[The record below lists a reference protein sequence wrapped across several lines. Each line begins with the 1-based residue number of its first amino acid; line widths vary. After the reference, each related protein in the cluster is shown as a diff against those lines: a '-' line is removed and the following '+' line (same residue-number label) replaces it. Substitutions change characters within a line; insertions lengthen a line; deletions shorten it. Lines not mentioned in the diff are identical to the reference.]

1 MPLSE
6 RLQVRTVAPLAPVRW
21 LIVPALLALLLIV
34 LDQTTDLDLTIS
46 RAVYDDRAHAFA
58 LRSRFWLDVVMH
70 HWAKYAV
77 ATLGFLVGAGLVL
90 SYVVRAWKTYRPLLL
105 FMVVAMALAPLSVA
119 LGKAASA
126 RHCPWDIDEFGGLV
140 PYARIFDTVGPDIP
154 AGHCFPA
161 GHAST
166 GFALMAFYFVAFSLR
181 RHKAARY
188 ALLAGVSA
196 GLVLGFGRVLQ
207 GAHFMSHVLW
217 SGLLCWMVMLVLYRL
232 TLEGRLVQP
241 AGDAIRPRNGS
252 ASKSGQLTV

>member
-1 MPLSE
+1 MPRNE
-6 RLQVRTVAPLAPVRW
+6 RLRVRTVAPLAPVRW
-21 LIVPALLALLLIV
+21 LIVPALLALV
-34 LDQTTDLDLTIS
+34 FFTLDQTTDLDLTIS
-46 RAVYDDRAHAFA
+46 RAIYDDHAHAFP

-77 ATLGFLVGAGLVL
+77 VTLGSLIGGGLVL
-90 SYVVRAWKTYRPLLL
+90 SYVVPAWKAYRPLLTFVL
-105 FMVVAMALAPLSVA
+105 IAMALAPLSVA

-181 RHKAARY
+181 RHRAARY

-207 GAHFMSHVLW
+207 GAHFTSHVLW
-217 SGLLCWMVMLVLYRL
+217 SGLLCWMVMLVLYRV

-241 AGDAIRPRNGS
+241 AEDPFRSRNGS
-252 ASKSGQLTV
+252 APKPEQLTV